1 MAELESWRDEI
12 SGAIQKL
19 TSMSV
24 IDESKIKAARDTL
37 KSLAN
42 VKRAG
47 MDGDLYNEVQAAV
60 LRRLGDDACRDEW
73 HVKYRLL
80 QAIPFFMK
88 KADVEVI
95 SLVANLLE
103 HRNAMVRN
111 AAVDCVAHLV
121 DRNAEAVKIPDM
133 PGSRS
138 NSRPSSV
145 KKMRPPM
152 ESFVPRPE
160 FGLVVGEDMPSVLPK
175 INHDSGSIIRR
186 IPASSKIELDKRF
199 QASIKSFKLSKEK
212 LQSKNGKINKT
223 MFSESLTGG
232 PGEKAK
238 SKQGS
243 FETLK
248 VDARRGGTGG
258 TGVNGLDQQ
267 MLSAAFDRVDS
278 GNSKASS
285 GGEPSRGTTRGGTGG
300 TAGTGHSRQRARRG
314 QIFQGVA
321 QEDWVD
327 VENSLLPII
336 LEKMEHENCEVRA
349 AALKLLA
356 RATGPGKMVHA
367 VRGAQ
372 KLVNDND
379 WRVREA
385 ALLAIRETA
394 VTGDFEVEE
403 VLLNALEDERREVR
417 NAAVRAFETVTTK
430 GDNEIV
436 NSIASIMESAADWEV
451 RTSTREWE
459 LREVCIRAI
468 GSIAGA
474 EHKHA
479 IDLLKHAIGDATNTV
494 LQRAAAHALGQIV
507 ERVAPMDTVW
517 TYNNATFQPARKS
530 THTDM
535 AWDPRR
541 QAYMPSKHPPR
552 IDGELKHAPEEVLQM
567 IETTPRGGRVPHLL
581 TTPRMEHLY
590 EGKDI
595 QLALRKREK
604 RRKEI
609 ETLATI
615 HDAYEQLLNALD
627 LGDDA
632 EIDRLED
639 IILRESGAM
648 PGTQPSISSQRRAE
662 VHGGSGSEDHSAE
675 ASPEARPMGSKSLPP
690 VPMPFRYDLI

>member
-19 TSMSV
+19 TSLSV
-24 IDESKIKAARDTL
+24 TDESKIKGARDTL
-37 KSLAN
+37 KSLAH
-42 VKRAG
+42 VKKAG
-47 MDGDLYNEVQAAV
+47 MNEDLYSEVQAAV
-60 LRRLGDDACRDEW
+60 LRRLGDDTCRDEW

-80 QAIPFFMK
+80 QAIPVFIR

-95 SLVANLLE
+95 AKAANLLE
-103 HRNAMVRN
+103 HRNAMVRD

-121 DRNAEAVKIPDM
+121 DRGAEAVKIPEL
-133 PGSRS
+133 PCSRS

-145 KKMRPPM
+145 KKMRPPIQN
-152 ESFVPRPE
+152 FVPRPE

-175 INHDSGSIIRR
+175 IDHNSGGSIIRR
-186 IPASSKIELDKRF
+186 LNASSKVELDKRF

-212 LQSKNGKINKT
+212 LQSKNGKINNT
-223 MFSESLTGG
+223 MFSETLTGFG
-232 PGEKAK
+232 QPHSRKGKDK
-238 SKQGS
+238 S
-243 FETLK
+243 
-248 VDARRGGTGG
+248 DARQGGTGG
-258 TGVNGLDQQ
+258 TSGGGLDQA
-267 MLSAAFDRVDS
+267 MLSVAFGTVDS
-278 GNSKASS
+278 DNSKFSS
-285 GGEPSRGTTRGGTGG
+285 SVGVSRGTTRGGTGG
-300 TAGTGHSRQRARRG
+300 TGGTAGTGQSRQRGRRG
-314 QIFQGVA
+314 QVFQGVA
-321 QEDWVD
+321 EENWVG

-336 LEKMEHENCEVRA
+336 LEKMDNEDSLVRA

-356 RATGPGKMVHA
+356 RATGPGKMAHA

-372 KLVNDND
+372 KLVNDKD

-417 NAAVRAFETVTTK
+417 YAAVKAFETVITK
-430 GDNEIV
+430 GDSEIV
-436 NSIASIMESAADWEV
+436 KSVASIMESATDWQL
-451 RTSTREWE
+451 RTGVKEWE

-468 GSIAGA
+468 GSVADA
-474 EHKHA
+474 EDKHA
-479 IDLLKHAIGDATNTV
+479 IELLKHAMGDVSNSV
-494 LQRAAAHALGQIV
+494 IQRTAAHALGQIV
-507 ERVAPMDTVW
+507 ERVAPKDTVW

-552 IDGELKHAPEEVLQM
+552 VDESLKHAPEEVLQM
-567 IETTPRGGRVPHLL
+567 IETTPRGSRVPHLL

-615 HDAYEQLLNALD
+615 HDAYDQLMNALAI
-627 LGDDA
+627 GDDA
-632 EIDRLED
+632 EIERLEGV
-639 IILRESGAM
+639 IMREAGVKS
-648 PGTQPSISSQRRAE
+648 GTQPSIAVQRRAST
-662 VHGGSGSEDHSAE
+662 SGDVSENSEH
-675 ASPEARPMGSKSLPP
+675 ASPEVMPTGANALRP
-690 VPMPFRYDLI
+690 VPMPSRYDLI